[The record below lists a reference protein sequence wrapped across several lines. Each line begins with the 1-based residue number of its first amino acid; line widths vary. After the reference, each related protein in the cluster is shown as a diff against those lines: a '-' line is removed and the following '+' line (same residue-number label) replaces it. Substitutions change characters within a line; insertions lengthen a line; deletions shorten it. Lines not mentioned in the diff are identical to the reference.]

1 MTELQKKI
9 MALKKERGALILAH
23 YYQPA
28 EIREIADH
36 VGDSFALAKI
46 AQSAAEKDII
56 VCGVRFMAESAKILN
71 PGKNVYL
78 PAPEAGCPMAD
89 QIGPEEVLALKRE
102 HPGAAVVC
110 YVNSTAEVKAVS
122 DICCTSSSAEKV
134 VASLEEREIIFI
146 PDRNLGGYVARAFP
160 EKSFVIYDGC
170 CPIHDALTV
179 ERVEAA
185 LTQYPES
192 ELLAHPE
199 CPAVVLEKAH
209 YIGSTAGIIQ
219 HGKESSAGTLIIAT
233 EREVCDI
240 LQKALPEKKLVP
252 ADEGFVCRDM
262 KKTGL
267 EDVLAC
273 LEGQTQPLSMD
284 EDLIKRAARSL
295 ERMVAVG

>member
-1 MTELQKKI
+1 MNELQKKI
-9 MALKKERGALILAH
+9 LSLKKERGVLILAH
-23 YYQPA
+23 YYQPE
-28 EIREIADH
+28 EIREVADH
-36 VGDSFALAKI
+36 VGDSFALAKL

-71 PGKNVYL
+71 PGKRVYL
-78 PAPEAGCPMAD
+78 PVAEAGCPMAD
-89 QIGPEEVLALKRE
+89 QIGPGEVLALKRE

-134 VASLEEREIIFI
+134 VASLEEKEIIFI
-146 PDRNLGGYVARAFP
+146 PDRNLGGYVAKAFP
-160 EKSFVIYDGC
+160 GKSFIIHDGC

-185 LTQYPES
+185 LAENPGA

-199 CPAVVLEKAH
+199 CPAAVLEKAH
-209 YIGSTAGIIQ
+209 YIGSTAGIIRR
-219 HGKESSAGTLIIAT
+219 GKESPAGTLIIAT
-233 EREVCDI
+233 EREVCNI
-240 LQKALPEKKLVP
+240 LQKALPEKKLVS
-252 ADEGFVCRDM
+252 AGEGFICRDM

-267 EDVLAC
+267 KDILDC
-273 LEGQTQPLSMD
+273 LEGRKQPLAMD
-284 EDLIKRAARSL
+284 EDLIKLAASSL

>member
-1 MTELQKKI
+1 MNELQKKI
-9 MALKKERGALILAH
+9 MSLKKERGALILAH

-28 EIREIADH
+28 EIREVADH
-36 VGDSFALAKI
+36 VGDSFALAKL

-71 PGKNVYL
+71 PGKNIYL

-89 QIGPEEVLALKRE
+89 QIGPGEVLALKRE

-134 VASLEEREIIFI
+134 VSSLEEREIIFI
-146 PDRNLGGYVARAFP
+146 PDRNLGSYVARAFP

-179 ERVEAA
+179 ERVKAA
-185 LTQYPES
+185 LAEYPGA

-199 CPAVVLEKAH
+199 CPPQNNSLFRNWHNAC
-209 YIGSTAGIIQ
+209 
-219 HGKESSAGTLIIAT
+219 GTH
-233 EREVCDI
+233 
-240 LQKALPEKKLVP
+240 
-252 ADEGFVCRDM
+252 
-262 KKTGL
+262 
-267 EDVLAC
+267 
-273 LEGQTQPLSMD
+273 
-284 EDLIKRAARSL
+284 
-295 ERMVAVG
+295 